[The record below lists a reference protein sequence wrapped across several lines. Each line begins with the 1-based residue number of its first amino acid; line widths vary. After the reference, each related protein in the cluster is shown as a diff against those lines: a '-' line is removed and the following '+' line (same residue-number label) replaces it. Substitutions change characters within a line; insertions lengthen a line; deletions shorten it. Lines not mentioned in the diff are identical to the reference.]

1 MNETS
6 GRHVELDV
14 VQNYFQEKLDG
25 VLTVEGDPPAR
36 LVIAASH
43 DELAIRVPAT
53 ESVPDVTPFSNIR
66 LDLIDDE
73 QATWHQLSVRVD
85 GNLAEV
91 YATLRGVL
99 DRLQV
104 SKVPLS
110 AAVESALD
118 SLEEILAKRRG
129 LSEDQQ
135 LGLAG
140 ELLTFVALADA
151 EGVDSALEAWMGP
164 LGEEHDFAL
173 STGDVEVKVTLG
185 ERRQHWISSLTQL
198 IPTPG
203 RKLYLLSI
211 QLTPAGGGAGWS
223 LPVLADR
230 ARRLNGAQASAV
242 QLRLDGMGY
251 RTNDADLYVSRW
263 TLRSAPEFYLVDDQF
278 PVITQ
283 DALLQVV
290 PSTNRIVDVRYR
302 IDLSGLP
309 AVEPLFPFEQTR
321 MEAP

>member
-14 VQNYFQEKLDG
+14 VQKYFQENLDG
-25 VLTVEGDPPAR
+25 VLTVDGDPPAR

-43 DELAIRVPAT
+43 DELAIRVPST
-53 ESVPDVTPFSNIR
+53 ESVPDVTAFSNIR

-140 ELLTFVALADA
+140 ELLTFVALANT

-173 STGDVEVKVTLG
+173 SAGDVEVKVTLG

-203 RKLYLLSI
+203 RKLYVLSI

-230 ARRLNGAQASAV
+230 ARRLNESQASAV

-263 TLRSAPEFYLVDDQF
+263 TLRSAPEFYLVDEQF

-309 AVEPLFPFEQTR
+309 AVEPLFPFEQSR

>member
-14 VQNYFQEKLDG
+14 VQKYFQENLDG
-25 VLTVEGDPPAR
+25 VLTVDGDPPAR

-53 ESVPDVTPFSNIR
+53 ESVPDVTAFSNIR

-73 QATWHQLSVRVD
+73 QATWHQVSVRVD

-99 DRLQV
+99 DRIQV

-140 ELLTFVALADA
+140 ELLTFVALADT

-203 RKLYLLSI
+203 RKLYVLSI

-223 LPVLADR
+223 LPMLADR
-230 ARRLNGAQASAV
+230 ARRLNESQASAV

-263 TLRSAPEFYLVDDQF
+263 TLRSAPEFYLVDEQF

-309 AVEPLFPFEQTR
+309 AVEPLFPFKQSR

>member
-6 GRHVELDV
+6 GRHVELEV
-14 VQNYFQEKLDG
+14 VQKYFQENLDG
-25 VLTVEGDPPAR
+25 VLTVDGDPPAR
-36 LVIAASH
+36 LVIAPSH

-53 ESVPDVTPFSNIR
+53 ESVPDVTAFSNIR

-99 DRLQV
+99 DRIQV
-104 SKVPLS
+104 SKVALS

-164 LGEEHDFAL
+164 LGEEHDFAI

-203 RKLYLLSI
+203 RKLYVLSI

-230 ARRLNGAQASAV
+230 ARRLNESQASAV

-263 TLRSAPEFYLVDDQF
+263 TLRSAPEFYLVDEQF

-283 DALLQVV
+283 DALSQVV

-309 AVEPLFPFEQTR
+309 AVEPLFPFEQSRT
-321 MEAP
+321 EAP